1 MKGFLVEM
9 GWAAVLTAGFL
20 TTVLLLHHLHL
31 LDPVR

>member
-1 MKGFLVEM
+1 MKGFLGEM

-20 TTVLLLHHLHL
+20 TVALLLHHLHL